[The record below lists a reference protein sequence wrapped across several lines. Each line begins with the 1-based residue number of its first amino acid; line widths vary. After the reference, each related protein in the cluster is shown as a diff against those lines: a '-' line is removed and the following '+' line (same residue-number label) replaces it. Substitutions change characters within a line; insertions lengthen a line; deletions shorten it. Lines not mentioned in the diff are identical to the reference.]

1 MCQVLLPM
9 LLIPS
14 ESESK
19 GNTNPT
25 NYRLVYSISER
36 KVHTNFTLRVL
47 SGERCC
53 GSSHGWLATTD
64 LADLPMIIALVN
76 SFRKEATIRL
86 QNTTRILSRI
96 RFEVCT
102 VADPKLNP
110 DNSVVA
116 ALYGN

>member
-19 GNTNPT
+19 GNTNTT

-36 KVHTNFTLRVL
+36 KAYTNFTLQVF

-53 GSSHGWLATTD
+53 GSSHGWLARID
-64 LADLPMIIALVN
+64 LVDLPMIIALVN

-86 QNTTRILSRI
+86 PPLELKAKDMI
-96 RFEVCT
+96 
-102 VADPKLNP
+102 PKHHTNP
-110 DNSVVA
+110 FKD
-116 ALYGN
+116 